1 MPVRLMHK
9 TCYSTGVSVAPAT
22 AACGKG
28 FCVIINYPDGNRVV
42 AEAHSRA
49 RANQIAR
56 AYGLAE
62 HALLPM

>member
-56 AYGLAE
+56 AYGLAV